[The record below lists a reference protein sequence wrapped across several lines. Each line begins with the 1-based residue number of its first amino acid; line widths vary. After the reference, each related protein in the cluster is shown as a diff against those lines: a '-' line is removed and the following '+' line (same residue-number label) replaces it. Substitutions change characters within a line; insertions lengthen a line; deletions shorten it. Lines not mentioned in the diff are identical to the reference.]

1 MAIELKQN
9 IEINNPDLNVLEF
22 YDVTGAYSTVNT
34 GGFGSPNITYANV
47 TRARIKV
54 ALYPAQDNPQTLS
67 SGESFVQ
74 NVEYIKTLGDSSTI
88 DNKVF
93 TIGDYFV
100 PHTSG
105 LTVPTDDEW
114 ETTGYIVIDILPA
127 TWLPNS
133 SNNPLYVSLSNLQ
146 QVADTIQDGIYTVEY
161 EAYQSVSALPQSAVN
176 ENTYIVIGTGTVSYN
191 SNTYRSG
198 EVFTAVNAN
207 TITVASGSASVGKL
221 NASNTRDYIL
231 VPNIESVLSEMV
243 VLATQSSLNVD
254 EDTQKEAMWM
264 RMIVDATKYQYW
276 SGAINFTYAQTI
288 IEQIGQTAT
297 RLRNSL
303 SFNI

>member
-1 MAIELKQN
+1 
-9 IEINNPDLNVLEF
+9 
-22 YDVTGAYSTVNT
+22 
-34 GGFGSPNITYANV
+34 
-47 TRARIKV
+47 
-54 ALYPAQDNPQTLS
+54 
-67 SGESFVQ
+67 
-74 NVEYIKTLGDSSTI
+74 
-88 DNKVF
+88 
-93 TIGDYFV
+93 
-100 PHTSG
+100 
-105 LTVPTDDEW
+105 
-114 ETTGYIVIDILPA
+114 
-127 TWLPNS
+127 
-133 SNNPLYVSLSNLQ
+133 LYVSLSNLQ

-176 ENTYIVIGTGTVSYN
+176 VNTFLVIGTGTVSYN

-221 NASNTRDYIL
+221 NASNTRDYVL

-288 IEQIGQTAT
+288 IEQIRQTAT